1 MRKKISTLAVTFSLM
16 TGVASLAQEKENV
29 IMTAM
34 KDELKRS
41 MDIRETGYDKPF
53 FISYSITDLTNY
65 TAYASLG
72 GIIQSG
78 ETRNRAKGVR
88 VLVGNYEFND
98 ESLDNNTQSEPSS
111 REIQLPQDDD
121 YFGIRRALW
130 TTTDVVYKGAAQ
142 KYRKHQNTIKEQN
155 KKLSELPHRTFAKTP
170 VTIYNKQRQPY
181 TFDQK
186 KVDEYCRKISAVFI
200 NYPELESSD
209 AMISV
214 SQGTYYFVNSE
225 GTMVVRPYHMAVLQC
240 RAQLKTDMGEPLE
253 ENFTHY
259 ALTWEN
265 LPPVD
270 SLIKQAESICVKL
283 RSQQK
288 AIALEEEYTGPVLL
302 LGSSVA
308 DVFASTLFSFRESLV
323 ASNAIMST
331 TDLRPEAPGSMDARI
346 GKSIIDNTITVKAV
360 PKQNKYGAIDLL
372 GSYDVDDEGVVPPD
386 ELILVEKGILKNL
399 LNDRSLTREG
409 QTPNGHATGPAVIDV
424 SSSKTASIAAL
435 KASLIEAA
443 RNAGLEFALVVKE
456 NGGVTERMA
465 EIWKVD
471 LETGSESLMRSA
483 QLGNLSLKDLRKIR
497 GISAGRQVRSL
508 PAGDGNLAS
517 FIVPEAML
525 LENVDVVPLKL
536 PYLEKEEEFVSSPL
550 KK

>member
-1 MRKKISTLAVTFSLM
+1 MKISTLAVAFSL
-16 TGVASLAQEKENV
+16 TTSLASFAQEKESV
-29 IMTAM
+29 ILTAM

-41 MDIRETGYDKPF
+41 MEIRETGYDKPF

-65 TAYASLG
+65 TAYGSLG
-72 GIIQSG
+72 AIIQSG
-78 ETRNRAKGVR
+78 ETKNRAKGVR

-98 ESLDNNTQSEPSS
+98 ESLDNNTQSEPSL
-111 REIQLPQDDD
+111 REIELPQDDD

-142 KYRKHQNTIKEQN
+142 KYRKHQNTINEQN

-170 VTIYNKQRQPY
+170 VTHYNKQLAPY
-181 TFDQK
+181 TFNQT

-209 AMISV
+209 VMISV

-225 GTMVVRPYHMAVLQC
+225 GTTVVRPYNMVVMQC
-240 RAQLKTDMGEPLE
+240 RAQLKTEMGEPLE
-253 ENFTHY
+253 ENFSHY

-265 LPPVD
+265 FPTED
-270 SLIKQAESICVKL
+270 SLVKQAESICMKL
-283 RSQQK
+283 RAQEK

-331 TDLRPEAPGSMDARI
+331 TDLRPEATGSMDARI
-346 GKSIIDNTITVKAV
+346 GKSIVDNTITVKAL
-360 PKQNKYGAIDLL
+360 PKKNKLGTVDLL

-386 ELILVEKGILKNL
+386 ELLLIEKGILKNL

-424 SSSKTASIAAL
+424 SSSKAVNIASL
-435 KASLIEAA
+435 KASLIELA
-443 RNAGLEFALVVKE
+443 RNEGLEFALIIKE

-471 LETGSESLMRSA
+471 LETGRETLMRSA
-483 QLGNLSLKDLRKIR
+483 QLGNLNLKDLRKIR
-497 GISAGRQVRSL
+497 GISSERQVWSL

-517 FIVPEAML
+517 FIVPEGLL

-536 PYLEKEEEFVSSPL
+536 PYLEKEEVFVSSPL